1 MLYGFSDRQ
10 QKDAISV
17 ISATAIERLRGE
29 EEVAVRIHSACHTG
43 DTLSSLRCDCQAQL
57 RAAQRYIA
65 RRRRGVIIYL
75 PQEGRGI
82 GLIDKIKAYGLQD
95 SGLDTAE
102 ANTRLG
108 FAHDLRNYAAAA
120 AIVRYCAIAS
130 VVLLTNNPDKVAQ
143 MEGYGVTVARR
154 IPLRVGKNRY
164 NRRYLQV
171 KREKFSH
178 DI

>member
-17 ISATAIERLRGE
+17 ISATAIKRLRGE
-29 EEVAVRIHSACHTG
+29 EEVAVRIHSAVTRAIR
-43 DTLSSLRCDCQAQL
+43 SVRC
-57 RAAQRYIA
+57 AATV
-65 RRRRGVIIYL
+65 RRNCAPRNGTSPVGGRGVIIYL

-171 KREKFSH
+171 KRREVSH